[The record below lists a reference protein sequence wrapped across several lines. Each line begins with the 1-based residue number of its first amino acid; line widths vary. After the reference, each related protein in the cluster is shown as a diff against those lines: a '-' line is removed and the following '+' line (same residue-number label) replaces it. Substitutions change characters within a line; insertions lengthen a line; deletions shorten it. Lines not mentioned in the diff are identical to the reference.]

1 MKNIECSREQEL
13 IDVVESQRW
22 PDRTAPDLRSHVAE
36 CSICADIV
44 DVVSALHADRD
55 AVMENVQVPAASVVW
70 WRAEVRARQE
80 AARVAARPITLVLAF
95 AAASTVGVGLAL
107 LGLVTP
113 VVGEWLNWLGV
124 TLLGLGRSGGFD
136 LGSLSTLGFS
146 PGLPA
151 LIVIGISIALAPVA
165 VYFIL
170 SEE

>member
-13 IDVVESQRW
+13 IDAVESRRW
-22 PDRTAPDLRSHVAE
+22 PDRIDSDLRSHVDE
-36 CSICADIV
+36 CSFCADV
-44 DVVSALHADRD
+44 VEVVSALHADRD
-55 AVMENVQVPAASVVW
+55 AVMENVQIPAASVVW
-70 WRAEVRARQE
+70 WRAELKARQE
-80 AARVAARPITLVLAF
+80 AAQVAARPITLVLAF

-124 TLLGLGRSGGFD
+124 TLMGLGPSAGFE